1 MMNCENC
8 QESLSEFLDES
19 LGFAERSEIEVHL
32 QECSSCLG
40 VHRELISIVDFCET
54 TRGDYDS
61 PPNPQAL
68 WLRISNLIESEQQL
82 YVEPLSE
89 GKRKGFWNRLSGYTL
104 HFSLPQLATSMV
116 AIAIVTALI
125 TGVGLRG
132 FGLQNSNDNNVAI
145 TDSYSGNIE
154 DRLQK
159 KQQVIDYWNQR
170 VVQRKA
176 QWDKKTREAFERN
189 LQILD
194 ETVAQYKDALL
205 KNPHDDVYEEALNSA
220 INEKLEF
227 LKEFSEL

>member
-1 MMNCENC
+1 MNCENC
-8 QESLSEFLDES
+8 QELLSEFLDES

-32 QECSSCLG
+32 QDCPSCFS
-40 VHRELISIVDFCET
+40 VHRELVSILNFCET
-54 TRGDYDS
+54 SRGDYDS

-82 YVEPLSE
+82 AIEPLAE
-89 GKRKGFWNRLSGYTL
+89 GKRKSFWNRLSNYTL
-104 HFSLPQLATSMV
+104 NFSLPQLVSSVVAV
-116 AIAIVTALI
+116 AIVAALI
-125 TGVGLRG
+125 TVAGLRG
-132 FGLQNSNDNNVAI
+132 IGSQDANENNITVAG
-145 TDSYSGNIE
+145 SYSGNIE
-154 DRLQK
+154 ERLQK

-170 VVQRKA
+170 VEQRKA
-176 QWDKKTREAFERN
+176 QWDRKTREAFERN